1 MYKMVS
7 GKRER
12 FLFVQERKVEW
23 HITSSTTSKGTFIY
37 SGRATSSPSNE
48 AGPSDRFGV
57 TSWRYWDGEEWKEGE
72 IDVTCIEE

>member
-12 FLFVQERKVEW
+12 FLFVKQGKVGW
-23 HITSSTTSKGTFIY
+23 QISSSTTTTIAFIA

-48 AGPSDRFGV
+48 AGPSVRFGR
-57 TSWRYWDGEEWKEGE
+57 TSWRYADGREGKEGE

>member
-1 MYKMVS
+1 MYKRVGGES
-7 GKRER
+7 ER
-12 FLFVQERKVEW
+12 FLFVHEVGVAWQ
-23 HITSSTTSKGTFIY
+23 ISSSTTTTIAFIA

-57 TSWRYWDGEEWKEGE
+57 TSWRFWNDEEWKEGE